1 MKLSKALV
9 IRPVKAAIDTHPDLK
24 KLFIHRADIG
34 RQDLLELLLQF

>member
-9 IRPVKAAIDTHPDLK
+9 IRLVKAAVDTHLNLK

-34 RQDLLELLLQF
+34 RQNLLELLL